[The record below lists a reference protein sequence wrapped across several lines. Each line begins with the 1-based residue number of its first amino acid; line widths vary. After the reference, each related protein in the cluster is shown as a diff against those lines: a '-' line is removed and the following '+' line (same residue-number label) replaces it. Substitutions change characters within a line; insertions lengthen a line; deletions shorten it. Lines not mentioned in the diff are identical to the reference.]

1 MASFKHIILATDFT
15 GASQGA
21 LETALALAGDCT
33 AMLTIVHTCDVP
45 PPVLSE
51 LPDAMTSFV
60 QRARSKL
67 DDLVA
72 SAQAASPGA
81 RGILK
86 VGVPWEQILA
96 AAAESRSDLIVM
108 GTHGRRGLEHAVMGS
123 VAERVVQ
130 FSPIPVLT
138 VPGRKAS

>member
-1 MASFKHIILATDFT
+1 MASFKHIVLATDFT

-33 AMLTIVHTCDVP
+33 ALLTIVHTCEVP
-45 PPVLSE
+45 AYAESDI
-51 LPDAMTSFV
+51 PDAMTSFV

-81 RGILK
+81 RGVLM

-96 AAAESRSDLIVM
+96 AAAESRGDLIVM
-108 GTHGRRGLEHAVMGS
+108 GTHGRRGLEHAVMGIAAS
-123 VAERVVQ
+123 GRTPYVA
-130 FSPIPVLT
+130 SSAAGST
-138 VPGRKAS
+138 